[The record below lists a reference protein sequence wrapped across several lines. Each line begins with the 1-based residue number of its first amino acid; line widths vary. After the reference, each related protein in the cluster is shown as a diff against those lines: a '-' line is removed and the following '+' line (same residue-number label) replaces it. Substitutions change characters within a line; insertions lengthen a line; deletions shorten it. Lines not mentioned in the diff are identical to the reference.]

1 MSSSTLC
8 TLRTRSTRTW
18 SPFAYTECIWMR
30 KFHIPLRIL
39 CYPWL
44 LYCFDII
51 YWLSKQNQ
59 FLNVHRFQF
68 KDINLCIWMDE
79 WKYFEPDQ
87 ATTYSINTFDDGNQ
101 RFQQYSNSWFLY
113 GKWRGKVAL
122 VNAKNPSVRIE
133 SISEWKTLIKD
144 VSLYQVNGSGKY
156 SSNSPA

>member
-1 MSSSTLC
+1 
-8 TLRTRSTRTW
+8 
-18 SPFAYTECIWMR
+18 
-30 KFHIPLRIL
+30 
-39 CYPWL
+39 
-44 LYCFDII
+44 
-51 YWLSKQNQ
+51 
-59 FLNVHRFQF
+59 
-68 KDINLCIWMDE
+68 MDE